1 MGWTCQGF
9 AGAAG
14 LRHGLMR
21 APTPADALELLARA
35 GEGLETGGAVV

>member
-9 AGAAG
+9 AGAAE

-21 APTPADALELLARA
+21 APTPADALALLAQAAA
-35 GEGLETGGAVV
+35 GLGASEA